1 MPEEI
6 TSSVG
11 SIEAEAEKILE
22 EARNRAREIILE
34 AKEEAKKILS
44 SDLPLNEAKDECV
57 KIVNDAKAE
66 ADRTIEDADK
76 KAADIRNNADK
87 KAKDIVE
94 LVVNTVAGRS

>member
-22 EARNRAREIILE
+22 DARNKARDIIL
-34 AKEEAKKILS
+34 AAREEAKKILS
-44 SDLPLNEAKDECV
+44 SDMPLNEAKDECV
-57 KIVNDAKAE
+57 KIVNDARAE
-66 ADRTIEDADK
+66 ADRRVEDAEQ
-76 KAADIRNNADK
+76 KAAEIRKNADR
-87 KAKDIVE
+87 KAREIME